1 MYAQALR
8 SGLLPNQ
15 FWDMTF
21 FEYREYSRS
30 IEQKEELEWN
40 RQSVMMSLHANM
52 NAPKGKRYEAADFNP
67 FAKASSKQEQLN
79 SGEDVKKLAEKLR
92 KRGKRL

>member
-8 SGLLPNQ
+8 SGLLPDQ

-30 IEQKEELEWN
+30 IEQKEELEWG

-52 NAPKGKRYEAADFNP
+52 NAPKGKQYTPTDFNP
-67 FAKASSKQEQLN
+67 FTKANSDKDQLSSKEQ
-79 SGEDVKKLAEKLR
+79 VAALADKLR